1 MRKDRLGCSTCDRS
15 RAVDGDTEPCMSP
28 ERRAYCGAVI
38 LVFASI
44 LSGTSRG
51 QGQTQTKPAGP
62 SAPEQLPAPRYL
74 PDPSQFDF
82 FRGTPYER
90 EPSEGSGLFD
100 PLRRPIET
108 PPSPADP
115 APVQDPGLF
124 QTPYDPPVGFT
135 GPSSVL
141 PRDTQVDSHFVP
153 IEDRWRI
160 GFSPWDRYGRGHPM
174 LDDYPYAPS
183 GLGIFGPF
191 GQNMIK
197 GDYPIWG
204 QNTFLDLSFQSFS
217 FIEGRNL
224 PTQTTPFES
233 TSHPNQFDFF
243 GRNDQ
248 LFYFH
253 NFVMIVDLFHGDAGF
268 KQPDWRVKLTPIINL
283 NYLTLEELAQVN
295 PNVEK
300 GTSRA
305 RGWVTLQEW
314 FVEKKI
320 ADLSPNFDFVSVRAG
335 SQPFNSDFRGFI
347 FNDVNRAIRIFG
359 TANAN
364 RDQFN
369 LAYFRQQ
376 EKDTNS
382 LLNSFNDRG
391 QDIVIANYFRQDFF
405 FPGYTS
411 QWSFHF
417 NHDGPSFHFDRNNF
431 LVRPDPVG
439 AFTPHTV
446 YAAYLGW
453 AGDGHIGRFNI
464 SHAFYEAIGYDTL
477 NPLANQPQN
486 INAQFGAIELSYD
499 RDYVRFRMSGMF
511 ASGDSNPNNSHATGF
526 DSILDFPNFAG
537 GQFTYWQRQAVPIFG
552 VNLTQRFSFLPDL
565 RSSKVQGQSNF
576 VNPGFGLYNLGF
588 DVEITPRLKSINNCN
603 FMWFDKTLPLETFL
617 FQEHIHHFI
626 GADISTGLE
635 YRPLLSNNILLT
647 YGFAVLLPGQGFK
660 DIYSRFMNVA
670 NPLISTFV
678 QTELNF

>member
-1 MRKDRLGCSTCDRS
+1 
-15 RAVDGDTEPCMSP
+15 MSP
-28 ERRAYCGAVI
+28 ERWAQRSALI
-38 LVFASI
+38 LVAASI
-44 LSGTSRG
+44 ISGASRG
-51 QGQTQTKPAGP
+51 EDKIQPEPAG
-62 SAPEQLPAPRYL
+62 AQPEQIPAPTRL
-74 PDPSQFDF
+74 PDPQQFDL
-82 FRGTPYER
+82 FRRVADQDQTGTSDGVSAP
-90 EPSEGSGLFD
+90 FD
-100 PLRRPIET
+100 PLRRPIQT

-115 APVQDPGLF
+115 VPVPDPGTY
-124 QTPYDPPVGFT
+124 QTPYDAPLGFA
-135 GPSSVL
+135 GPSGIL
-141 PRDTQVDSHFVP
+141 PRETQVDSHFVP
-153 IEDRWRI
+153 LEDRWRI

-174 LDDYPYAPS
+174 LDDYPYAQ
-183 GLGIFGPF
+183 GGGFGPF
-191 GQNMIK
+191 NQNMLK
-197 GDYPIWG
+197 GDYPIFG
-204 QNTFLDLSFQSFS
+204 QNTFLDLTFTSFS
-217 FIEGRNL
+217 FLEPRNL

-253 NFVMIVDLFHGDAGF
+253 NFILTLDLFHGDAGF
-268 KQPDWRVKLTPIINL
+268 KQPDWRVKLTPIVNV

-320 ADLSPNFDFVSVRAG
+320 ADLSPNFDFVSIRAG

-347 FNDVNRAIRIFG
+347 FNDVNRAVRIFG
-359 TANAN
+359 TANGN

-391 QDIVIANYFRQDFF
+391 QDIVIANYFRQDFIW
-405 FPGYTS
+405 PGYTS
-411 QWSFHF
+411 QFSFHF
-417 NHDGPSFHFDRNNF
+417 NHDGPSFLFDRNNF

-439 AFTPHTV
+439 VFKPHAV
-446 YAAYLGW
+446 YAGYFGW
-453 AGDGHIGRFNI
+453 AGDGHIGRFNV
-464 SHAFYEAIGYDTL
+464 SHAFYEVVGYDTL
-477 NPLANQPQN
+477 NPLANQHQD
-486 INAQFGAIELSYD
+486 INAQFAALEMSYD
-499 RDYVRFRMSGMF
+499 RDYVRFRMSGMY
-511 ASGDSNPNNSHATGF
+511 ASGDSNPNNTHATGF
-526 DSILDFPNFAG
+526 DSILDFPFFAG
-537 GQFTYWQRQAVPIFG
+537 GQFTYWQRQAVPLFG

-603 FMWFDKTLPLETFL
+603 FMWFDKTAPLETFL

-626 GADISTGLE
+626 GADLSSGLE
-635 YRPLLSNNILLT
+635 YRPLLSNNMLLT
-647 YGFAVLLPGQGFK
+647 FGFAILLPGQGFK

-670 NPLISTFV
+670 NPLISSFI
-678 QTELNF
+678 QTEFTF